1 MKILIASSSISL
13 QGGIPSYNR
22 ELCNMLNKENDVHL
36 LVEQDIDGSPGFS
49 KVISIPDFDISNV
62 DESQRLLG
70 LLNSECYDVIINSN
84 SHIISLLASY
94 LTNKTNIIGTSHSLR
109 YTESD
114 TAAFNTEYIDTVIAL
129 SGYNKVYLDNKFNLG
144 DKCKVVSNFV
154 ADKEDAQEIR
164 VKKKKNDVLSIV
176 YVGGGA
182 PTKSPEIVVKVVR
195 ELLKTDLKFKFTWL
209 GLNTP
214 PLKKIQPFQDMC
226 CLLPKDNRLD
236 YRGRV
241 SSVEAAEVISNAN
254 IFFSPS
260 RREGCPMSLLEAMSV
275 GVIPISA
282 DYNIANKEIIT
293 NGENGFIIPRN
304 KVSAFV
310 ERISDII
317 KNHSKYY
324 PIYDNSYDTF
334 KTTLSYDV
342 WLKKMENVLGAKT
355 LNHNERL
362 KAFDAKH
369 YLSNLK
375 RFNKMNKKNRLHM
388 MINETLPSALS
399 CFGLYL
405 TYHRKK
411 Q

>member
-13 QGGIPSYNR
+13 QGGVPSYNR
-22 ELCNMLNKENDVHL
+22 ELCNMLNKGNDVHL
-36 LVEQDIDGSPGFS
+36 LVEQDIESFPGFS
-49 KVISIPDFDISNV
+49 KVISIPNFTIKNME
-62 DESQRLLG
+62 ESQRLLG

-84 SHIISLLASY
+84 SHIISLLAPY
-94 LTNKTNIIGTSHSLR
+94 LTNNTNIIGTSHSLR

-114 TAAFNTEYIDTVIAL
+114 TAAYNAEYIDKVIAL
-129 SGYNKVYLDNKFNLG
+129 SGYNKIYLDKKFHLG
-144 DKCKVVSNFV
+144 DKCRVVPNFV
-154 ADKEDAQEIR
+154 ANNKCASELRE
-164 VKKKKNDVLSIV
+164 KKKKNDVLSIV

-195 ELLKTDLKFKFTWL
+195 KLLKTDLNFRFTWL

-214 PLKKIQPFQDMC
+214 PLKKVQPFQDMSS
-226 CLLPKDNRLD
+226 LLPEDERLD

-241 SSVEAAEVISNAN
+241 SSEEADEVISNAN

-282 DYNIANKEIIT
+282 DYNIANKEIIK
-293 NGENGFIIPRN
+293 NGENGFIIPHN
-304 KVSAFV
+304 KVSVFV
-310 ERISDII
+310 DRICDII

-324 PIYDNSYDTF
+324 LIYDKSYDTF
-334 KTTLSYDV
+334 IETLSYDV
-342 WLKKMENVLGAKT
+342 WLKKMESVLEAKT
-355 LNHNERL
+355 LVHHNRL
-362 KAFDAKH
+362 EAFDSKR
-369 YLSNLK
+369 YLCDLK
-375 RFNKMNKKNRLHM
+375 RFNKMNKRNRLHM
-388 MINETLPSALS
+388 MVHETLPSALS

-411 Q
+411 